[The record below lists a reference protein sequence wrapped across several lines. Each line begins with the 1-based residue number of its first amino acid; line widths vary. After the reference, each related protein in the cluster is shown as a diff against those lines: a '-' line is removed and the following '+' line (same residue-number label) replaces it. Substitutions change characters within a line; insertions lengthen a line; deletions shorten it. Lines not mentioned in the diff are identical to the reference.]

1 MDKQNKVYPYNRVL
15 FNNKKIE
22 VRIHATL
29 RMNHE
34 DITLSERD
42 NTHTIVYSP
51 IHMKYPEWETLI
63 EKKHR
68 LAIFKGW

>member
-1 MDKQNKVYPYNRVL
+1 MDKQNTVYPYNRVL

-22 VRIHATL
+22 VLIHATI

-42 NTHTIVYSP
+42 KTHTQ
-51 IHMKYPEWETLI
+51 
-63 EKKHR
+63 
-68 LAIFKGW
+68 